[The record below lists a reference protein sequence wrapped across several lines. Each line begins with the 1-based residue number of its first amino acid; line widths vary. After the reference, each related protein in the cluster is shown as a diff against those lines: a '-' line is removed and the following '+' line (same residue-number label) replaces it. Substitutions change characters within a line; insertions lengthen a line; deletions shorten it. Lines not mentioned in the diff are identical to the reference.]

1 MKRSKPPLDLSIS
14 EELSDTSLRDAAGAL
29 VYERGLAYAADN
41 RVRLLRDDGAGATFD
56 VIGTRTYRIELYF
69 EDLGL
74 HVDCTCPH
82 AQEGSFCK
90 HMVAAAVMWRQ
101 HLGGGEA
108 PKPQAAPPDARSS
121 KAAQTRAANRERLKA
136 FVYAQPAVELA
147 NRLWKQ
153 AEIDSYLM
161 KELRAWAASAR
172 ANDHP
177 KALQEAVNELLAFSA
192 KRIIYGREV
201 WAWAERARQVEPLLR
216 AAIERSPETA
226 RLVSERAL
234 RRVYAASQYADDSD
248 GEIGAVMQ
256 MIIAII
262 LDAVQR
268 APPPAAWASRF
279 LDLLDE
285 DPIGIWDV
293 DQVLE
298 LAGGSVATAFSARVA
313 QRWDEV
319 DQKDAKDPER
329 DHARER
335 ARELMLSDFR
345 RRGDVAAGLDF
356 MKRTARGLFEHAD
369 LIRTFEHHGR
379 HRDALQ
385 IAQAA
390 CKAFNDHPIVED
402 LLLEAYQRDGWDE
415 EAFQIRQRRFAARP
429 SVTNYQALLAAAEA
443 AKKDIVAIRAWA
455 YAEAAASER
464 APSVPYRRGR
474 ADSADRARR
483 DVSATAAMLLHD
495 GEVAR
500 ALELVQPPNVCDPRL
515 LEAVAEHLPNS
526 VDAAA
531 FALLDRVLR
540 AEMRHAQTPY
550 TAALRAVSL
559 ALARLNSEQRKEYL
573 GRLRLEFK
581 AKRNFI
587 AGLP

>member
-1 MKRSKPPLDLSIS
+1 MKRSKPPLDPSTW
-14 EELSDTSLRDAAGAL
+14 EELSDASLRDAAGAP
-29 VYERGLAYAADN
+29 VYERGLAYAADD
-41 RVRLLRDDGAGATFD
+41 RVRLLRDGGASATFE
-56 VIGTRTYRIELYF
+56 VIGTRTYRTELYL
-69 EDLGL
+69 EAAGL

-90 HMVAAAVMWRQ
+90 HMVAAAMVWRQ
-101 HLGGGEA
+101 HRVGGEV
-108 PKPQAAPPDARSS
+108 PVPQAEQKAARSS

-147 NRLWKQ
+147 NRLWQQ

-161 KELRAWAASAR
+161 KELKAWAASAR
-172 ANDHP
+172 ANDNP
-177 KALQEAVNELLAFSA
+177 KALQEAVNEMLAFSA

-216 AAIERSPETA
+216 AAIERSPEAA
-226 RLVSERAL
+226 RLVAERAL

-279 LDLLDE
+279 MDLLDE
-285 DPIGIWDV
+285 DPIGLWDV

-298 LAGGSVATAFSARVA
+298 LAGESVTKAFSARVA

-319 DQKDAKDPER
+319 DRKAAADPEP
-329 DHARER
+329 DHSR
-335 ARELMLSDFR
+335 ARARALMLSDFR

-356 MKRTARGLFEHAD
+356 MKRTACGLFEHAD

-379 HRDALQ
+379 HREALQ

-415 EAFQIRQRRFAARP
+415 EALQIRRRRFAARP

-455 YAEAAASER
+455 YVEAAASER
-464 APSVPYRRGR
+464 APSAPYRGGR
-474 ADSADRARR
+474 ADSADRAGR
-483 DVSATAAMLLHD
+483 DVSATVAMLLHD

-531 FALLDRVLR
+531 FALLDRVFR
-540 AEMRHAQTPY
+540 AEMQHAQTPY

-559 ALARLNSEQRKEYL
+559 ALARLNSEKRNEYL
-573 GRLRLEFK
+573 GQLRLEFK

>member
-14 EELSDTSLRDAAGAL
+14 EELSDISLRDAAGAL

-41 RVRLLRDDGAGATFD
+41 RVRLLRDDGASATFD
-56 VIGTRTYRIELYF
+56 VIGTRTYRTELYF

-108 PKPQAAPPDARSS
+108 TKPQAAPPDARSS

-161 KELRAWAASAR
+161 KELKAWAASAR

-216 AAIERSPETA
+216 AAMERSPETA
-226 RLVSERAL
+226 RLVAERAL

-248 GEIGAVMQ
+248 GEVGAVMQ
-256 MIIAII
+256 MIIGII
-262 LDAVQR
+262 VDTVR
-268 APPPAAWASRF
+268 RTPPPATWANRF
-279 LDLLDE
+279 MDLLDE
-285 DPIGIWDV
+285 DPFGLWNV

-298 LAGGSVATAFSARVA
+298 LAGESVTKAFSARVA

-319 DQKDAKDPER
+319 ERKEAADLEPE
-329 DHARER
+329 HSR
-335 ARELMLSDFR
+335 ARARDSDVVGFSAPR
-345 RRGDVAAGLDF
+345 RR
-356 MKRTARGLFEHAD
+356 R
-369 LIRTFEHHGR
+369 
-379 HRDALQ
+379 
-385 IAQAA
+385 
-390 CKAFNDHPIVED
+390 
-402 LLLEAYQRDGWDE
+402 
-415 EAFQIRQRRFAARP
+415 RRFGFHEGHR
-429 SVTNYQALLAAAEA
+429 TR
-443 AKKDIVAIRAWA
+443 IV
-455 YAEAAASER
+455 
-464 APSVPYRRGR
+464 
-474 ADSADRARR
+474 
-483 DVSATAAMLLHD
+483 
-495 GEVAR
+495 
-500 ALELVQPPNVCDPRL
+500 
-515 LEAVAEHLPNS
+515 
-526 VDAAA
+526 
-531 FALLDRVLR
+531 
-540 AEMRHAQTPY
+540 
-550 TAALRAVSL
+550 
-559 ALARLNSEQRKEYL
+559 
-573 GRLRLEFK
+573 
-581 AKRNFI
+581 
-587 AGLP
+587 